1 MSEKAH
7 DDKNSYTPGKPAL
20 PGTGVPGLKPKLDPK
35 GESNNATLRKKP
47 STSISANN
55 IKEIQSPETVNILVN
70 QHYGTK
76 PHTIETGVTVEEA
89 EEIRELIINLEEAI
103 TNNDKEAVS
112 YYGNLLNNKG
122 IFGDKY
128 QEFYTNEEYNQ
139 KLNLKKRANLFDKL
153 TSKADDNFS
162 NTFCFFNAIG
172 KGLLVSNLGLRMW
185 EAMVRI
191 ISNASGF
198 IEAFILF
205 IIFAPLVL
213 TVIVLTGFIPFRI
226 MMPQGAV
233 VMEEGKITSLGLQ
246 GLKRETVTEQ
256 VIVNMSFFTGLSISI
271 PGNSDTGRDPFC
283 WISGFA
289 IQVYE
294 SDL

>member
-1 MSEKAH
+1 M
-7 DDKNSYTPGKPAL
+7 
-20 PGTGVPGLKPKLDPK
+20 
-35 GESNNATLRKKP
+35 KKKIIIF
-47 STSISANN
+47 STIIAAIIVLGSCASSISANN
-55 IKEIQSPETVNILVN
+55 IKEIQSSENVNILVN
-70 QHYGTK
+70 QQYGKK
-76 PHTIETGVTVEEA
+76 PHTIETGVTIEEVEE
-89 EEIRELIINLEEAI
+89 IKELIINLEEAI

-112 YYGNLLNNKG
+112 YYGKQLNSKG
-122 IFGDKY
+122 IFGNEY

-139 KLNLKKRANLFDKL
+139 RLNLDKRVNLYNKL

-172 KGLLVSNLGLRMW
+172 KGLLVSNLGLKMW
-185 EAMVRI
+185 EALVRI

-198 IEAFILF
+198 LEAFILI
-205 IIFAPLVL
+205 IIFLPLVL

-226 MMPQGAV
+226 MMPNGAV
-233 VMEEGKITSLGLQ
+233 VMEDGKITSIGLQ

-256 VIVNMSFFTGLSISI
+256 VIVNMSWFTGISISI
-271 PGNSDTGRDPFC
+271 PGNEETGRDPFC

-289 IQVYE
+289 VQVYE

>member
-1 MSEKAH
+1 MKRISAI
-7 DDKNSYTPGKPAL
+7 
-20 PGTGVPGLKPKLDPK
+20 LKKK
-35 GESNNATLRKKP
+35 MTIFCTIIATIIVLGSL

-139 KLNLKKRANLFDKL
+139 KLNLKKRANLFDK
-153 TSKADDNFS
+153 
-162 NTFCFFNAIG
+162 
-172 KGLLVSNLGLRMW
+172 
-185 EAMVRI
+185 
-191 ISNASGF
+191 
-198 IEAFILF
+198 
-205 IIFAPLVL
+205 
-213 TVIVLTGFIPFRI
+213 
-226 MMPQGAV
+226 
-233 VMEEGKITSLGLQ
+233 
-246 GLKRETVTEQ
+246 
-256 VIVNMSFFTGLSISI
+256 
-271 PGNSDTGRDPFC
+271 
-283 WISGFA
+283 
-289 IQVYE
+289 Y
-294 SDL
+294 